1 MKNLLI
7 AGGGKFGKK
16 AIEYANKLNY
26 KTILIDKDPNC
37 YASNLINKKYVDLM
51 DLLRDFENFP
61 AGEMIFFN
69 ADISTIYEILLNIEF
84 DYIIPVIP
92 IHLTALIV
100 QLCFNSFKIKLEPNS
115 NLVEIYEDI
124 IKKELFLNSI
134 EDSGLIYLSYAK
146 QDEVCPDDCL
156 GPPDDCPNFNRKKP
170 ITITRYLIKI
180 FETSKTINISE
191 KRKAGYFLI
200 KSYQLIPGLGG
211 MKGSEICKIISKI
224 IKNREL
230 FKKYGYNII
239 VSTSCNCHG
248 VITFLKNKIE

>member
-1 MKNLLI
+1 MKKLLI

-16 AIEYANKLNY
+16 AIKYAKKLNY

-37 YASNLINKKYVDLM
+37 YASNLINKKYVNLM
-51 DLLRDFENFP
+51 DLLRDFEDIP

-84 DYIIPVIP
+84 DYIIPVVP
-92 IHLTALIV
+92 IHLTATIV
-100 QLCFNSFKIKLEPNS
+100 QLCFNSFKIKLEANS
-115 NLVEIYEDI
+115 KLVKIYKNI

-146 QDEVCPDDCL
+146 QDEVCPDDCS
-156 GPPDDCPNFNRKKP
+156 GPLDYCPNFKRKKP
-170 ITITRYLIKI
+170 ITITEYLIEL

-191 KRKAGYFLI
+191 KRKVGYFLI
-200 KSYQLIPGLGG
+200 KSYQLISGLGG
-211 MKGSEICKIISKI
+211 MKGSDIDKIISKI

-230 FKKYGYNII
+230 FKKFGCNII

-248 VITFLKNKIE
+248 VITFLKI